1 MESFRNYKIYLDN
14 IYEYRKNLSKF
25 FIFVN

>member
-1 MESFRNYKIYLDN
+1 MESFRYYKIYLDN
-14 IYEYRKNLSKF
+14 NYEYRKILSKF

>member
-1 MESFRNYKIYLDN
+1 MESFRYYKIYLDN
-14 IYEYRKNLSKF
+14 NYEYRKNLSKF